1 MIFHS
6 ELTTFSGKHA
16 CRDVGRGGESGCVGR
31 SDLILTA
38 IIDGPLT
45 GGTPKA
51 IEIAVLADVPDLSI
65 YGIGVSNNGNPSS
78 GVKYELSGSASAG
91 TFLTVS
97 KESVEFANYFGST
110 PSYIYNVN
118 VNGNDVVE
126 LFKND
131 FVVDAYGEIGTDG
144 EGEPW
149 EYSDGFA
156 YRQSSSTIDGTVFD
170 ATEWDISKKVL
181 GGCTSNS
188 VCEASL
194 PLGSYAVPTTSPQ
207 RPGGAGEERLFA
219 FR

>member
-78 GVKYELSGSASAG
+78 GVDYELSGSASAG

-97 KESVEFANYFGST
+97 KESTKFEEYFGST
-110 PSYIYNVN
+110 PSYIYGNVN

-126 LFKND
+126 LF
-131 FVVDAYGEIGTDG
+131 IGTDG

-156 YRQSSSTIDGTVFD
+156 YRQSSSTIYFLEFG
-170 ATEWDISKKVL
+170 
-181 GGCTSNS
+181 
-188 VCEASL
+188 
-194 PLGSYAVPTTSPQ
+194 Y
-207 RPGGAGEERLFA
+207 
-219 FR
+219 